1 MAHPADM
8 RINPRREANFSR
20 DCSIACH
27 HLFRILRDLQVSFT
41 LSENVKRQ
49 HRDGRN
55 TGIHAMHENQK
66 KKVLWNG
73 TIYDSATELSYY
85 LGLKRNAC
93 CESIR
98 VGRKLKGHYAKYI

>member
-1 MAHPADM
+1 MQCM
-8 RINPRREANFSR
+8 KI
-20 DCSIACH
+20 
-27 HLFRILRDLQVSFT
+27 
-41 LSENVKRQ
+41 K
-49 HRDGRN
+49 
-55 TGIHAMHENQK
+55 K

-98 VGRKLKGHYAKYI
+98 AGRKLKGHYAKYI

>member
-1 MAHPADM
+1 MNKTRYKTNYIVHDNGEVFK
-8 RINPRREANFSR
+8 ITKNG
-20 DCSIACH
+20 
-27 HLFRILRDLQVSFT
+27 L
-41 LSENVKRQ
+41 K
-49 HRDGRN
+49 
-55 TGIHAMHENQK
+55 K